1 MFVFRQSGKY
11 VRITMNVALVGQTI
25 IEPPADGNITRD
37 NISCKVSY
45 QADGEFV
52 LTLDHVKLV
61 VTLLLT
67 SHGTTSHVK
76 CLTKQ
81 MVSLC

>member
-1 MFVFRQSGKY
+1 MSYQ
-11 VRITMNVALVGQTI
+11 
-25 IEPPADGNITRD
+25 ADGEFVLPLDHVKLVVTLSI

-52 LTLDHVKLV
+52 LTLDHV
-61 VTLLLT
+61 
-67 SHGTTSHVK
+67 TSHVK

>member
-1 MFVFRQSGKY
+1 
-11 VRITMNVALVGQTI
+11 MNVALVGQTI

-52 LTLDHVKLV
+52 LTLDHV
-61 VTLLLT
+61 
-67 SHGTTSHVK
+67 TSHVK

-81 MVSLC
+81 MVSLCYH